1 MKKFWIIF
9 FSLIFSLNLFSA
21 WEKDYLLAL
30 KKYEKKDFF
39 EAIKLLEK
47 AIRDNPNSCEKCIRE
62 GMFFYD
68 YFPRFYLAK
77 SYLSINDS
85 ENFKKEM
92 EILKREGKIINN
104 SKLGKEYQFLL
115 QSIKEEE
122 KIAEKEPEKK
132 EEIKTEKI
140 EGKKEKEPEKIAEKK
155 EEQKFIEKAAEKK
168 EEQKVV
174 EKKIEKKEKPFEKEK
189 EEPKKPFPFPK
200 IFQEI
205 AEIEESLENS
215 SIKNFP
221 RMEKRKMEL
230 SGEFIFLK
238 KNWKETKTERERNI
252 IIGKAENLKGR
263 FLELQRRFF
272 ILDKIVSLKEKI
284 AERIDYLEKNK
295 EKISKEDLKKIEKA
309 KEISLKEEEKLD
321 EKELEIAYNNISEI
335 IIIEKKEYKNLKK
348 AYSLYFEGKFKEAEN
363 FLKNI
368 PPIEKE
374 SPYYD
379 FLFTLINLTRYYL
392 EKENNSLFLEAKS
405 SFYKAKEKGLQNE
418 DIKNFPLS
426 PKILKAIKN
435 Y

>member
-47 AIRDNPNSCEKCIRE
+47 AVRDNPNSCEKCIRE

-68 YFPRFYLAK
+68 YFPHFYLAK
-77 SYLSINDS
+77 SYLSINDN

-92 EILKREGKIINN
+92 EILKREGKIISN
-104 SKLGKEYQFLL
+104 SKLSKEYHFLL

-140 EGKKEKEPEKIAEKK
+140 EEKKEKEPEKIAEKK
-155 EEQKFIEKAAEKK
+155 EEQK
-168 EEQKVV
+168 VV
-174 EKKIEKKEKPFEKEK
+174 EKTIEKKEKLFEKEK
-189 EEPKKPFPFPK
+189 EEKTQPLKPLPFPK
-200 IFQEI
+200 VFQEI

-215 SIKNFP
+215 SIKNYP

-238 KNWKETKTERERNI
+238 KNWKEAKTEKERNI
-252 IIGKAENLKGR
+252 IRGKAENLKGR

-272 ILDKIVSLKEKI
+272 VLDKIVSLKEKI
-284 AERIDYLEKNK
+284 AERIDHLEKNK
-295 EKISKEDLKKIEKA
+295 EKISKEDLKKVEKA
-309 KEISLKEEEKLD
+309 REISLKEVEELD
-321 EKELEIAYNNISEI
+321 ENELESSYNNISDI
-335 IIIEKKEYKNLKK
+335 KIIEKKEYENLKK
-348 AYSLYFEGKFKEAEN
+348 AYYFYFEGKFKEAEN
-363 FLKNI
+363 FIKSM
-368 PPIEKE
+368 PPNEKE

-392 EKENNSLFLEAKS
+392 EKENNSFLQEAKKS
-405 SFYKAKEKGLQNE
+405 YYKAKEKGLQNE

-426 PKILKAIKN
+426 PKIFEAIKN
-435 Y
+435 F